1 MMYCYHQDICR
12 FPRFSILSFNRT
24 SVFERQLLKTV
35 SMYMLFVICQTPVT
49 ETIYS
54 TEWYLPSKSQTPKQI
69 LQTKTKYQVHSQLC
83 DCCRISCLVVS
94 QRYSWRCCRG
104 LTEVTACSEDCRHRP
119 GASCSAAVMCS
130 SLAWLGRLPRPLHDP
145 LQSAAGQWTA
155 VTPPAASS
163 LPCHACHV
171 REASYR

>member
-1 MMYCYHQDICR
+1 MPSNESLSKPMMSCYQDICR
-12 FPRFSILSFNRT
+12 FPRLSILSFNRT

-35 SMYMLFVICQTPVT
+35 SMYLLFVIFQTPVT

-54 TEWYLPSKSQTPKQI
+54 AEWYLPSKSQTPKQI

-130 SLAWLGRLPRPLHDP
+130 VWPGCWGVCLGRCMIHCRV
-145 LQSAAGQWTA
+145 LQVNGLQ
-155 VTPPAASS
+155 
-163 LPCHACHV
+163 
-171 REASYR
+171 